1 MGRPAGGPGGDAAR
15 QRREWRALMNVRPED
30 ERAGHATARPGGA
43 PDGTALET
51 AYDISLDVDGLDLM
65 PS

>member
-1 MGRPAGGPGGDAAR
+1 MSEQDAQQLALVAR
-15 QRREWRALMNVRPED
+15 LME
-30 ERAGHATARPGGA
+30 
-43 PDGTALET
+43 TALET